1 MTALTK
7 IIIISQKVI
16 KLDICS
22 RLMGFLLDKIGV
34 LETFSLSEKYSFF
47 ILLFQGWGTP
57 INLLQISNFITFCEI
72 IIIFVNAVIYMY
84 LSCWW
89 W

>member
-1 MTALTK
+1 VTALTK

-16 KLDICS
+16 ILDICS

-47 ILLFQGWGTP
+47 ILLFQGWG
-57 INLLQISNFITFCEI
+57 I
-72 IIIFVNAVIYMY
+72 
-84 LSCWW
+84 
-89 W
+89 